1 MICMSS
7 SSVDDQAVI
16 IPDRLECLSSLSQ
29 PLLSSNGVE
38 INDVLRFFVGDH
50 KAIAFEQGAQCGGNF
65 PCGTCGIHV
74 SKFTDQT
81 HALRLRVRSLQDIQ
95 NLATS
100 GPHFGTRLNVV
111 RPFENL
117 TMGEIQTKLR
127 LRGCIDVDMP
137 KAQLIAKLKNIL
149 EGVQCVP
156 SLLLS
161 CPTSELKQFNLQ
173 QYSILPC
180 EPLHYLKGHLNNLLP
195 NVPTLLTGELKT
207 SVHDLIQR
215 CVHWKDSGHTGADMR
230 VGLLRVYSML
240 INAVECGRLSS
251 NSNVLDLIQ
260 TAVTLSHILYSPPS
274 ERTSRNVLR
283 LYNVCWLH
291 HELCL
296 SLSPLS
302 LGQNFLDCIII
313 LY

>member
-1 MICMSS
+1 M
-7 SSVDDQAVI
+7 
-16 IPDRLECLSSLSQ
+16 
-29 PLLSSNGVE
+29 
-38 INDVLRFFVGDH
+38 GDH
-50 KAIAFEQGAQCGGNF
+50 KAIAFEQGAQCRGNF

-81 HALRLRVRSLQDIQ
+81 HALRRRVRLLQDIQ
-95 NLATS
+95 NLATL
-100 GPHFGTRLNVV
+100 GRFGKRFNVV

-117 TMGEIQTKLR
+117 TMGKIQTEVR

-137 KAQLIAKLKNIL
+137 KAQLVAKLKSIL
-149 EGVQCVP
+149 EGVQRVT

-173 QYSILPC
+173 RYLILPC
-180 EPLHYLKGHLNNLLP
+180 EPLHDLKGHLNNLLL

-207 SVHDLIQR
+207 NVQDLIQK
-215 CVHWKDSGHTGADMR
+215 CVYWKDSGHTGADMR

-240 INAVECGRLSS
+240 LNAVECGKLSS

-260 TAVTLSHILYSPPS
+260 TAVTISHILYSPPS
-274 ERTSRNVLR
+274 ERTPRNVLR

-291 HELCL
+291 HELCW
-296 SLSPLS
+296 SLLPS
-302 LGQNFLDCIII
+302 LIETKYLDCIII
-313 LY
+313 CY